1 MPSYHRRSPFVI
13 FLLMPKV
20 FVTRKI
26 PQVGLD
32 LLKDVDFSVWE
43 EDRVIPREVLLE
55 RVKGAD
61 AILSLL
67 TDKIDGEVM
76 DAAGPQLKL
85 ISNYAVGYDN
95 IDVPAA
101 TQRKIYVSNTPGV
114 LTEAVAEH
122 TFALLLSIAR
132 RIPESD
138 QFTKTGKYKGWEP
151 ELLLGTEL
159 QGKVLGVVGL
169 GRIGSRVAEMA
180 NKGMGTK
187 VLYHDPKQDAD
198 FEKEYGAVYQA
209 NLDDLLKASDFV
221 SIHVPLLPT
230 TRHLINQVRLG
241 LMKPTA
247 YLINTSRGPIV
258 DEVALVEA
266 LKAGTTTASG
276 GVPQNAGIKGAAL
289 DVYENEPNLAPGLAE
304 LPNVI
309 LTPHTASA
317 THEARGAMA
326 TLAAQAV
333 LDVLAGKPPVNLVNK
348 ELSPSQ

>member
-1 MPSYHRRSPFVI
+1 
-13 FLLMPKV
+13 MPKV

-26 PQVGLD
+26 PQAGLD
-32 LLKDVDFSVWE
+32 LLKGVDFSVWE

-55 RVKGAD
+55 RVKGVD

-76 DAAGPQLKL
+76 DTAGPQLKL

-101 TQRKIYVSNTPGV
+101 TQRKIFISNTPGV

-122 TFALLLSIAR
+122 AFALLLAIAR

-138 QFTKTGKYKGWEP
+138 QFTRQGKYKGWEP

-180 NKGMGTK
+180 NKGMGMK
-187 VLYHDPKQDAD
+187 VLYHDPKQDAE
-198 FEKEYGAVYQA
+198 FEKEYSAVYKA
-209 NLDDLLKASDFV
+209 GLDDLLKEADFV
-221 SIHVPLLPT
+221 SIHVPLLPA
-230 TRHLINQVRLG
+230 TRHLFNAEKLA
-241 LMKPTA
+241 LMKKSA

-258 DEVALVEA
+258 DEAALVEA
-266 LKAGTTTASG
+266 LKAGM
-276 GVPQNAGIKGAAL
+276 IKGAAL
-289 DVYENEPNLAPGLAE
+289 DVFENEPNLSPGLAE
-304 LPNVI
+304 LPNVV

-326 TLAAQAV
+326 VLAAQAV

-348 ELSPSQ
+348 

>member
-1 MPSYHRRSPFVI
+1 
-13 FLLMPKV
+13 MPKV

-26 PQVGLD
+26 PRAGLD
-32 LLKDVDFSVWE
+32 LLKGTDFSVWE

-55 RVKGAD
+55 RVKGAE

-122 TFALLLSIAR
+122 TFALLLAIAR

-138 QFTKTGKYKGWEP
+138 QFTRQGKYRGWEP

-169 GRIGSRVAEMA
+169 GRIGSRVAEIA
-180 NKGMGTK
+180 SKGMGMQ
-187 VLYHDPKQDAD
+187 VLYYDIQPSTEFEQEFGAEFRGLDA
-198 FEKEYGAVYQA
+198 
-209 NLDDLLKASDFV
+209 LLKEADFV
-221 SIHVPLLPT
+221 SIHVPLLPE
-230 TRHLINQVRLG
+230 TRHLINADRLK

-258 DEVALVEA
+258 DEAALVGA
-266 LKAGTTTASG
+266 LKAGT
-276 GVPQNAGIKGAAL
+276 IKGAAL

-304 LPNVI
+304 LPNVV

-317 THEARGAMA
+317 TIEARGAMA
-326 TLAAQAV
+326 VLAAQAV

-348 ELSPSQ
+348 ELAPSA